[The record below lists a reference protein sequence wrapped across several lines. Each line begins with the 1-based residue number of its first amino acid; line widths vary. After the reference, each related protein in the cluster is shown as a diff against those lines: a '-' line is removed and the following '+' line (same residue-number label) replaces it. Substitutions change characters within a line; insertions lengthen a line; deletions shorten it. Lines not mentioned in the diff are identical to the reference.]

1 MPNRFPEPA
10 LPASTNQAPIRPDK
24 SYRLA
29 SHLHKSSA
37 GQVTQITHT
46 CEGGGGT
53 SCMYAHTCMGM
64 RIPARTRSPSRAR
77 ARPWSYLYRHAYVCI
92 GVLAPAWARARLHG
106 HGHTF
111 TIMLISIRARLRRDQ
126 RPVSA
131 NPQPVPSRKFTGPA
145 TGLSGSTHP
154 TDSLRFHRPTPGGH
168 VRHRF
173 AMRRRCVGVDDDKRS
188 LNLHVMV
195 RPEGRTDSSPEG
207 GLCIG
212 AACPLTLLFT
222 TATSDV

>member
-1 MPNRFPEPA
+1 MCSTKSRKSPEPA
-10 LPASTNQAPIRPDK
+10 T
-24 SYRLA
+24 
-29 SHLHKSSA
+29 
-37 GQVTQITHT
+37 
-46 CEGGGGT
+46 GGGAGT
-53 SCMYAHTCMGM
+53 SCMYARTFTGM
-64 RIPARTRSPSRAR
+64 RALARTRAPSLVCSHLHGHGRMPVETVSGSR
-77 ARPWSYLYRHAYVCI
+77 TVVTARPWSYTGGMSSLRSS
-92 GVLAPAWARARLHG
+92 RL
-106 HGHTF
+106 
-111 TIMLISIRARLRRDQ
+111 RARLRRDQ

-154 TDSLRFHRPTPGGH
+154 TNSLRFHRPTPGGH